1 MIEPINSY
9 QPTFT
14 GYQHPLKTLFKKGQM
29 PSVKYGL
36 YGGELNID
44 NVSLEHLKP
53 HSWGG
58 KTEWGNL
65 ALAEKNRNTARGSRP
80 LAEFLSWDMLEKY
93 LSQFNFRIRNVFDGY
108 QYQDKLR
115 ATCKKL
121 GVGKPETLSRLNKE
135 HFEPAKKLP
144 KKILRSMRNKAKKAA
159 KDPLQLELPFPPEQ
173 LELPF
178 PKLDIKG

>member
-1 MIEPINSY
+1 
-9 QPTFT
+9 
-14 GYQHPLKTLFKKGQM
+14 M

-65 ALAEKNRNTARGSRP
+65 ALAEKGRNTARGSRP

-93 LSQFNFRIRNVFDGY
+93 LSQFNFRIRNIFDGY
-108 QYQDKLR
+108 QYQDRVR

-121 GVGKPETLSRLNKE
+121 GVGKPETLSELGGE
-135 HFEPAKKLP
+135 TFEPVKKLP

-173 LELPF
+173 LHIDF
-178 PKLDIKG
+178 KG

>member
-9 QPTFT
+9 QPTFN
-14 GYQHPLKTLFKKGQM
+14 GYQHPLKTLYKKGKM

-36 YGGELNID
+36 YGGKLNID

-58 KTEWGNL
+58 KTEYANL

-80 LAEFLSWDMLEKY
+80 LADFLSWEMLEDY
-93 LSQFNFRIRNVFDGY
+93 LSQFNFRIGGIFDGY
-108 QYQDKLR
+108 KYQDMVR
-115 ATCKKL
+115 STCRKL
-121 GVGKPETLSRLNKE
+121 GVGNPEKIIELEDGIS
-135 HFEPAKKLP
+135 FEPEKKLP

-159 KDPLQLELPFPPEQ
+159 KDPLQMEIEFPPEQ
-173 LELPF
+173 LT
-178 PKLDIKG
+178 LDFTA